1 MIRSHTISCAA
12 AVLLSALP
20 VYAKAQSS
28 DIGSSADRYL
38 SVRSEMGNFSGA
50 VLIAKGDRVLFR
62 KAYGYADLE
71 NRIPFTPETNFHV
84 ASISKMFSAMAAL
97 KLRDAGRLKLD
108 DRLCAYIDDCPTAW
122 AEITLDHV
130 IHHTSGIPDYES
142 GLGLGSGEYREFMSQ
157 PDVMEKIVALA
168 KSKPLDFAPGSK
180 FNYSNTGYILLN
192 QAIEKAAGVPFGS
205 YVRQEL
211 LDPAGMTSSGV
222 LGESPAPA
230 RPSYGYTYGDI
241 GWGKIIGGVSY
252 TEGHMRRVNEL
263 KSTGGAWLYSTLD
276 DLHRWSRVMD
286 GGKLVPKSRA
296 AEVFTAR
303 LEGYG
308 FGWFVDKYLGR
319 TRYSHTGSLQGFVSN
334 FMKFPDDSVTII
346 VFSNIDRGRMS
357 SINRALTAITFG
369 EPWDMPVRG
378 TFMTLTADEY
388 PPLLGEYRMSDGRK
402 LTVTFGEMLTAKL
415 DGQYEAGLLPI
426 SPTEFYFPLADGRAI
441 FTLDANGKATEV
453 NMRYAGADHIARR

>member
-20 VYAKAQSS
+20 AVAGAQRS
-28 DIGSSADRYL
+28 DIATSADRYL
-38 SVRSEMGNFSGA
+38 SVRADMGNFSGA
-50 VLIAKGDRVLFR
+50 VLIARGDSVIFR

-108 DRLCAYIDDCPTAW
+108 DRLCGYIDDCPTAW

-130 IHHTSGIPDYES
+130 IHHTSGIPDYEA

-168 KSKPLDFAPGSK
+168 KSKPLDFVPGSK
-180 FNYSNTGYILLN
+180 FNYSKTRYILLN
-192 QAIEKAAGVPFGS
+192 QAVEKAAGVPFGA
-205 YVRQEL
+205 YMRRTL

-222 LGESPAPA
+222 LGDPPVPA

-241 GWGKIIGGVSY
+241 GWAKIIGGVSY
-252 TEGHMRRVNEL
+252 TDGHMRRVNEL

-286 GGKLVPKSRA
+286 GSTLVPKSLA
-296 AEVFTAR
+296 AEVYAPG

-308 FGWFVDKYLGR
+308 FGWYVDKSFGR
-319 TRYSHTGSLQGFVSN
+319 TRYSHTGSLQGYVSN

-369 EPWDMPVRG
+369 QAWDMPVRG
-378 TFMTLTADEY
+378 TFMTLTSNQYA
-388 PPLLGEYRMSDGRK
+388 PLLGEYRMSDGRK
-402 LTVTFGEMLTAKL
+402 LTVTFDEMLTAKL
-415 DGQYEAGLLPI
+415 EGQYEAGLLPI
-426 SPTEFYFPLADGRAI
+426 SPTEFYFPLADGRAV
-441 FTLDANGKATEV
+441 FTLDSTGRATEV
-453 NMRYAGADHIARR
+453 NMRYSGADHVAKR